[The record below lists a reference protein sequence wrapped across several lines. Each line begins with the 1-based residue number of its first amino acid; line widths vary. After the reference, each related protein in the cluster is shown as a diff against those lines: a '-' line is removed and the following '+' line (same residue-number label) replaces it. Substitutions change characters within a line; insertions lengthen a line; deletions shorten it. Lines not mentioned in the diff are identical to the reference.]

1 VEVGPNVGFWE
12 FRPLV
17 ERNGTIAWKL
27 LQALAKQLR
36 DAVGAK
42 DKMVT

>member
-1 VEVGPNVGFWE
+1 LSKETE
-12 FRPLV
+12 
-17 ERNGTIAWKL
+17 TIAWKL

-36 DAVGAK
+36 DAVSAK